1 VLCYFCPILTTTG
14 MYKEVL
20 VKTLNINFNPRASG
34 GSPIFPFGHTDV
46 RMNRYDES
54 YES

>member
-1 VLCYFCPILTTTG
+1 

-20 VKTLNINFNPRASG
+20 VKTLNINFNAGASG

-46 RMNRYDES
+46 WMNRYDES
-54 YES
+54 FEK